1 MYNEF
6 LEKTEYVDHDD
17 PAVKSLAERLG
28 NESPDE
34 LSLIRNTYHFVRDEI
49 KHSWD
54 AQDRR
59 VTVSA
64 SDTLREAVGICWAK
78 ANLLAA
84 LLRANGIPAG
94 FSYQRLTLG
103 DAPDT
108 GYCIHAM
115 NTVYVSTL
123 EKWIRLDARG
133 NKEGVSAGFSTDEEK
148 LAFEIRSEGETDYH
162 DNHSYPDKGLMKVL
176 EESTDALDMYLHHLP
191 DRLSY
196 AVEYRIATAD
206 DMDLLMSSRLE
217 MLKVVN
223 KLDSKYEYDDE
234 LIRCSREYFEKG
246 DHTTVLAMD
255 GNRVI
260 GCASICYMYMMPT
273 FDHPT
278 GKRAHLMNVYTMKE
292 WQRQGIAKK
301 MVSMLIDEA
310 WKRGVTEIS
319 LDATEEGR
327 PLYKK
332 LGFASSTEGMVLTRT
347 EKQM

>member
-6 LEKTEYVDHDD
+6 LEKTEYVDYDD
-17 PAVKSLAERLG
+17 PGVKSLAEKLK
-28 NESPDE
+28 NEAQDE
-34 LSLIRNTYHFVRDEI
+34 LSLIRNTYYFVRDKI

-64 SDTLREAVGICWAK
+64 SDTLREGVGICWAK

-84 LLRANGIPAG
+84 LLRANSIPAG

-103 DAPDT
+103 DSPET
-108 GYCIHAM
+108 GYCIHAL
-115 NTVYVSTL
+115 NTVYIENLS
-123 EKWIRLDARG
+123 KWIRLDARG
-133 NKEGVSAGFSTDEEK
+133 NKEGVNAEFSVDEER
-148 LAFEIRSEGETDYH
+148 LAFIIRNEGETDYH

-191 DRLSY
+191 DQLSY
-196 AVEYRIATAD
+196 SVTYKTAASD

-223 KLDSKYEYDDE
+223 DLDYKYEYSDE
-234 LIRCSREYFEKG
+234 IIKSSRDYFEKG

-255 GNRVI
+255 GKRVI
-260 GCASICYMYMMPT
+260 GCASICYMYIMPT

-292 WQRQGIAKK
+292 WQRQGIARK

-332 LGFASSTEGMVLTRT
+332 LGFVESTEGMVIHV
-347 EKQM
+347 